1 MDLRPYEESTDR
13 DDLWSLKRAF
23 ERELGAG
30 TGDEDKRDAYEG
42 KLTSDYRTRYL
53 DWVDRCMAEES
64 NAVTVAERDGLVG
77 YVFVLP
83 ESMAMIWD
91 AAVLNEIYV
100 SPAHRGTALA
110 DDLLAVA
117 LDVARSQ
124 SLPLDR
130 LVLDVDPAND
140 RAAAFY
146 RRHGFMPW
154 GEIVARDLT
163 E

>member
-1 MDLRPYEESTDR
+1 MELRPYDSDADR
-13 DDLWSLKRAF
+13 DGLWSLKRAF
-23 ERELGAG
+23 ELELGTG
-30 TGDEDKRDAYEG
+30 TGDDEKRSAYEA
-42 KLTSDYRTRYL
+42 KLTGEYRDRYL
-53 DWVDRCMAEES
+53 DWVDRCLSAEPRSVIVAEAEE
-64 NAVTVAERDGLVG
+64 LVG

-100 SPAHRGTALA
+100 RPAHRGGDVA
-110 DDLLAVA
+110 DELLASA
-117 LDVARSQ
+117 LEVARGQ

-130 LVLDVDPAND
+130 LVLDVDPTNE

-146 RRHGFMPW
+146 RKHGFTPW
-154 GEIVARDLT
+154 GEMVARPLN

>member
-1 MDLRPYEESTDR
+1 MDLRPYDPSTDR

-30 TGDEDKRDAYEG
+30 TGSEDKRETYEG
-42 KLTSDYRTRYL
+42 KLTADYRARYL
-53 DWVDRCMAEES
+53 DWVDRCMDEEA
-64 NAVTVAERDGLVG
+64 NAVTVAEHDGLVG

-83 ESMAMIWD
+83 DSLAMIWD

-100 SPAHRGTALA
+100 SPAHRGTALG
-110 DDLLAVA
+110 DDLMAAA

-140 RAAAFY
+140 RATAFY
-146 RRHGFMPW
+146 RRHGFTPW
-154 GEIVARDLT
+154 GEMVSRELT
-163 E
+163 D